1 MNVFKDRLK
10 LLRENKKISSKE
22 LADALNVDVATI
34 SNYES
39 GRRNPKNET
48 LLQLADFFN
57 VSIDYLL
64 GRTDDEQVAIY
75 RSEYKDLPLEIQ
87 VDKNHLSKLT
97 PAYVAKL
104 FEALEEAGFDLNKI
118 LNSKR
123 KA

>member
-87 VDKNHLSKLT
+87 VDKNYLSKLT
-97 PAYVAKL
+97 PVYVAKL
-104 FEALEEAGFDLNKI
+104 LEALEEAGFDLKKI

>member
-87 VDKNHLSKLT
+87 VDKNYLSKLT
-97 PAYVAKL
+97 PVYVAKL
-104 FEALEEAGFDLNKI
+104 LEALEEAGFDLNKI

>member
-87 VDKNHLSKLT
+87 VDKNYLSKLT
-97 PAYVAKL
+97 PVYVAKL
-104 FEALEEAGFDLNKI
+104 LEALEEAGFDLNKI
-118 LNSKR
+118 LNSNR

>member
-64 GRTDDEQVAIY
+64 GRTDDEQVAI
-75 RSEYKDLPLEIQ
+75 
-87 VDKNHLSKLT
+87 
-97 PAYVAKL
+97 
-104 FEALEEAGFDLNKI
+104 
-118 LNSKR
+118 
-123 KA
+123 

>member
-22 LADALNVDVATI
+22 FADALNVDTATI
-34 SNYES
+34 SNWEA
-39 GRRNPKNET
+39 GRRFPKNEV
-48 LLQLADFFN
+48 LLEIADYFN
-57 VSIDYLL
+57 VSLDYLL

-87 VDKNHLSKLT
+87 VDKNYLSKLT

-104 FEALEEAGFDLNKI
+104 LEALEDAGFDLKKI

>member
-10 LLRENKKISSKE
+10 LLRENKKISNKE

-87 VDKNHLSKLT
+87 VDKNYLSKLT

-104 FEALEEAGFDLNKI
+104 LEALEDAGFDLKKI

-123 KA
+123 KD

>member
-10 LLRENKKISSKE
+10 LLRENKKISNKE

-87 VDKNHLSKLT
+87 VDKNYLSKLT
-97 PAYVAKL
+97 PVYVAKL
-104 FEALEEAGFDLNKI
+104 LEALEEAGFDLNKI

>member
-104 FEALEEAGFDLNKI
+104 LEALEEAGFDLNKI

>member
-10 LLRENKKISSKE
+10 LLRENKKISNKE

-87 VDKNHLSKLT
+87 VDKNYLSKLT
-97 PAYVAKL
+97 PVYVAKL
-104 FEALEEAGFDLNKI
+104 LEALEEAGFDLNKI
-118 LNSKR
+118 LNSNR